1 MVWLQALKQDMTIGL
16 KTVECFFKINGKPKK
31 SSVSRLKVE
40 KVQLSFFCGFIFNRY
55 VQKQDKYEDTTRR
68 KCIG

>member
-1 MVWLQALKQDMTIGL
+1 MFESFSDSKQDIFLTQ
-16 KTVECFFKINGKPKK
+16 KCRKFFKLYGIPKK